1 MCKFWRFAWI
11 AVLLGL
17 LPGYAGAHSLGWS
30 YVFLSVTESTLEG
43 RLELDRL
50 QLDKLYVA
58 DSDGDGTVSDAESSA
73 YQRFVEAYAQE
84 RFEISIGGAE
94 VPYRFVR
101 HDLLTTKET
110 SYQQVFF
117 EASVTGTVPRYID
130 VSFTPFTELDDT
142 HRGGLV
148 LENSTF
154 QGIVDNERVISA
166 VYADGRST
174 ATIDLHG
181 DSWLKQVWNFVI
193 EGIWHI
199 WIGFDH
205 VLFLVTLLLTAVL
218 VHGPGGWQPVPTF
231 RQALINLV
239 TVVTLFTIAH
249 SITLGLAM
257 KAWVFLPAR
266 LVESV
271 IALSVL
277 LVALNILKPVVRK
290 KIWIVVFVFGLFHGL
305 GFASVLVDLV
315 ITTESKLASL
325 IGFNVGV
332 EIGQLAIVAV
342 VFPILYWLRDKTF
355 YLRFAL
361 PVVAVCIA
369 LLSSVWLVTRAFDIT
384 I

>member
-1 MCKFWRFAWI
+1 M
-11 AVLLGL
+11 
-17 LPGYAGAHSLGWS
+17 PGYADAHELGWS

-43 RLELDRL
+43 RLELDTI
-50 QLDKLYVA
+50 QLDKLFVA
-58 DSDGDGTVSDAESSA
+58 DSDGDGAVSDAETAA
-73 YQRFVEAYAQE
+73 YRQAVEAYARD
-84 RFEISIGGAE
+84 RFEISIAGE
-94 VPYRFVR
+94 VAPSRFLR
-101 HDLLTTKET
+101 HELLETKLT
-110 SYQQVFF
+110 SYQQVYF
-117 EASVTGTVPRYID
+117 EASVSGNLPRYID
-130 VSFTPFTELDDT
+130 VRYTPFIELDEN

-148 LENSTF
+148 LENNTI
-154 QGIVDNERVISA
+154 QGIVDNEQVLSA
-166 VYADGRST
+166 VFAEGRTS
-174 ATIDLHG
+174 ATVDLYG
-181 DSWLKQVWNFVI
+181 DPWLVQVWNFVI

-231 RQALINLV
+231 RDALLNLV

-257 KAWVFLPAR
+257 KLWVFPSAR

-290 KIWIVVFVFGLFHGL
+290 RIWIVVFVFGLFHGL

-315 ITTESKLASL
+315 ITQESKIASL

-342 VFPILYWLRDKTF
+342 VFPILYWLRDKTL

-361 PVVAVCIA
+361 PGISICIA
-369 LLSSVWLVTRAFDIT
+369 MIGALWFVTRAFDIP